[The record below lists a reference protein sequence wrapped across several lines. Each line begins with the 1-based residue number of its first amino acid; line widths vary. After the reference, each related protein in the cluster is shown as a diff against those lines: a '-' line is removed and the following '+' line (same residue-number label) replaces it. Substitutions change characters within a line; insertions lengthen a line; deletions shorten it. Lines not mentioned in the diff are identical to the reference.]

1 MPDLTTPVFALA
13 LGAALA
19 RANSCTVASARRLVF
34 DRNPDWLLGLGIAI
48 SWAGVTLAAVAM
60 FARQVVVFTA
70 ALPLNWP
77 VLAGGA
83 ILGIGA
89 TINQGCFLGCI
100 ARLGRGEL
108 AYTFTLAGIAL
119 AISVLPVLRIPLH
132 PVEATSGF
140 GENDRIE
147 VLSVG
152 ILFLPLAFYGVWR
165 WWRFRRQTVLAL
177 IVVGLAGGAVY
188 ACNPDWSYASG
199 LQKVIASGGNP
210 SILLAESGALA
221 VVVGVMFSAISAG
234 TFLLQLPNTKTA
246 ATRLAGGLLLG
257 TGAMLVPG
265 GNDTLMLWA
274 IPGVTLYGLVAYG
287 IMILTIVALMALMQR
302 SPRRRHPR

>member
-1 MPDLTTPVFALA
+1 MPDLTTPVFALV

-19 RANSCTVASARRLVF
+19 RANSCTVASARRLVV

-60 FARQVVVFTA
+60 FARQVVVFPA

-77 VLAGGA
+77 VLAGGV

-89 TINQGCFLGCI
+89 TINQGCFLGSI

-108 AYTFTLAGIAL
+108 AYAFTLAGIAL
-119 AISVLPVLRIPLH
+119 AISVLPVLRFPLH
-132 PVEATSGF
+132 PVEAAGGF
-140 GENDRIE
+140 GEKDRIE
-147 VLSVG
+147 SLSGG

-210 SILLAESGALA
+210 SVLLAESWALA

-265 GNDTLMLWA
+265 GNDTLMLWV

-287 IMILTIVALMALMQR
+287 TMILTIVLLMALMQR